1 VSVGNDLAKKCGQ
14 EGVLSPPLN
23 FIQTCDISSHVLG
36 VPFIQSITTHIIVE
50 ILKKS
55 SQNGPKASFMLSV
68 SANLK
73 QVTSKAEHN

>member
-1 VSVGNDLAKKCGQ
+1 MVLPFSAK
-14 EGVLSPPLN
+14 S
-23 FIQTCDISSHVLG
+23 IYYVLG
-36 VPFIQSITTHIIVE
+36 VPFIQSITTHIVE

-73 QVTSKAEHN
+73 QVRSKAEHSTCAEVS